1 MNIKI
6 PLLLCFVFVLG
17 QLFAQNTGQIDDVV
31 VEYLQDADNQSVLYY
46 GSLQDGYPRTSNHP
60 YLKDIQ
66 YVKARLSYRQ
76 IVYPEVSLRFDM
88 NRNELI
94 ILSPSNH
101 NIVLFPENVDYVELH
116 DRHIIYFRND
126 SLPGSPSTG
135 YYTLLHSGIC
145 KVMKKQTATLTVK
158 NTSST
163 THEQYFTFKSNFYLY
178 KDGGYYT
185 IRNKRGLLR
194 ALSPYNK
201 ELKQFVS
208 TNNLSFRRNAG
219 YFLVQTLQEYEKLS
233 VISGSLSH
241 NQ

>member
-6 PLLLCFVFVLG
+6 SFLLCLVFVVG

-31 VEYLQDADNQSVLYY
+31 IEYLQYADNQSMLYY
-46 GSLQDGYPRTSNHP
+46 GTMQEGYPRTSNHP
-60 YLKDIQ
+60 YLKDKQ
-66 YVKARLSYRQ
+66 FVKARLSYRQ
-76 IVYPEVSLRFDM
+76 IVYPEVNLRLDM

-94 ILSPSNH
+94 ILSPSKH
-101 NIVLFPENVDYVELH
+101 NIVLFPENVDFVELH
-116 DRHIIYFRND
+116 DRHIIYFYRD

-145 KVMKKQTATLTVK
+145 KVMEKQTATLAVK

-163 THEQYFTFKSNFYLY
+163 TQEQYFTFRNSFYLY
-178 KDGGYYT
+178 KDDVYYT
-185 IRNKRGLLR
+185 IRNKRGLLKI
-194 ALSPYNK
+194 LSPYNK

-219 YFLVQTLQEYEKLS
+219 YFLAQTVQEYEKIS
-233 VISGSLSH
+233 GTSGSLSH
-241 NQ
+241 N